1 MKNPVYYRLVKD
13 GKFVGFKR
21 VVTEFLPA
29 GHATWQL
36 ELIEGDEAETEKLSG
51 PPMGVAVLKR
61 ERISS

>member
-13 GKFVGFKR
+13 ENFVGIKR

-29 GHATWQL
+29 GYATWQL
-36 ELIEGDEAETEKLSG
+36 DPIECDEAETKKLGS